1 MTFAPDCQ
9 TLFVVKMVRNFH
21 FLYVPLTQARTTGSG
36 IRCNAI
42 VPIHHHITVVNKLH
56 LFVHRDRTEWLYH
69 LELAPTIST
78 VTVEEPVYDK
88 VWKLI
93 SSTSDFW
100 ASPTIVH
107 EESNQRPIFARL
119 ININLRPMAQDD
131 VCFATFSEFFG
142 GHFSHIVST
151 EIFFFMCARFCMYP
165 KIINPLN
172 SNINCRQFIIKPEL
186 YMEHM
191 KD

>member
-1 MTFAPDCQ
+1 
-9 TLFVVKMVRNFH
+9 
-21 FLYVPLTQARTTGSG
+21 
-36 IRCNAI
+36 

-142 GHFSHIVST
+142 GHFSHYIVNIEWSVT
-151 EIFFFMCARFCMYP
+151 ERAGRASENLAPGATASIIFVNRSRVYASFFFFLIILLRIYGSPFPSETQVTRPSIRRLARRGGV
-165 KIINPLN
+165 KRI
-172 SNINCRQFIIKPEL
+172 SAG
-186 YMEHM
+186 
-191 KD
+191 